1 MYIGHKVF
9 IKLYFTEEKVTAKQR
24 KPLHEP
30 TTALGKFMTN
40 TFVPK
45 YTNNIMGLVY
55 VGAAVLIIIVGLR
68 GLGTLAGKVSLIPKF
83 LVGVDGK
90 IDPYWV
96 MFALFLE
103 FSMLLLLA
111 LVTFFTP
118 SEYIDVYSKT
128 GVKKDSLSGNLR
140 EELEGLKNVAD
151 EEIRMVESY
160 LEKFES
166 LSKKVSRIQKSNFEA
181 ITNMKQTMEN

>member
-1 MYIGHKVF
+1 
-9 IKLYFTEEKVTAKQR
+9 
-24 KPLHEP
+24 
-30 TTALGKFMTN
+30 MTN
-40 TFVPK
+40 SFVPR
-45 YTNNIMGLVY
+45 YANNIMGLVY

-83 LVGVDGK
+83 LVAADGK

-103 FSMLLLLA
+103 FSMLMLLA

-118 SEYIDVYSKT
+118 SEYIDYYSTSEPQKE
-128 GVKKDSLSGNLR
+128 SLSGNLR

-151 EEIRMVESY
+151 EEIRMVENY
-160 LEKFES
+160 LEKFDT
-166 LSKKVSRIQKSNFEA
+166 LSKKVSRIQKSNLEA
-181 ITNMKQTMEN
+181 IKHMKDTMEN